1 MTNVTMTMDKMV
13 EALPRVF
20 DINMENVTV
29 TKICERAG
37 WLSFWGWT
45 EEVEDFINFCK
56 DVADKRFVE
65 DDHDVFMIRGLL
77 LYVDVD
83 DPIFYDDVEF
93 DID

>member
-1 MTNVTMTMDKMV
+1 MMTMDKMT
-13 EALPRVF
+13 ETLTRVF
-20 DINMENVTV
+20 GINMENVAV
-29 TKICERAG
+29 TKIGEHAG

-45 EEVEDFINFCK
+45 EAVEDFINFCK

-65 DDHDVFMIRGLL
+65 DDHDVFMIKGLL

-93 DID
+93 DIDF